1 MDNNREA
8 LIRNYWSLIEK
19 DQNYNAVVDFYL
31 PESTLVDPIYG
42 PYHGYAAIKDF
53 LAEVTAD
60 MSEQDVSF
68 TVIEVAGEGD
78 VGWSRWSIRL
88 PDGSQKD
95 GVSVYRFKGNKILTQ
110 NDYIGTN
117 QLT

>member
-1 MDNNREA
+1 MSQSREQ
-8 LIRNYWSLIEK
+8 LIRSYWSVIQK
-19 DQNYNAVVDFYL
+19 DQNYNAVADFYL

-42 PYHGYAAIKDF
+42 PFHGDAAIKGF

-60 MSEQDVSF
+60 MSKLDVSF
-68 TVIEVAGEGD
+68 SVIEVAGEGD
-78 VGWSRWSIRL
+78 VGWSRWLINM

-95 GVSVYRFKGNKILTQ
+95 GVSVYRFKGDKILTQ

>member
-1 MDNNREA
+1 MSQNREQ
-8 LIRNYWSLIEK
+8 LIRRYWSVIEK

-42 PYHGYAAIKDF
+42 PFHGYAAIKDF
-53 LAEVTAD
+53 LAEVTVG
-60 MSEQDVSF
+60 MSELDVSF
-68 TVIEVAGEGD
+68 SVVEVAGEGD
-78 VGWSRWSIRL
+78 VGWSRWCISL

-95 GVSVYRFKGNKILTQ
+95 GVSVYRFKGDKILTQ